1 MGGAPMSRES
11 VDETLAGLGAAHDRI
26 AAAMF
31 TIDSH
36 PGLGYLRGGG
46 LSGLTQARWEALRP
60 EVDRLWAHFAVL
72 GDLLERARGIRN
84 QRRLD
89 DADWATLRLLCA
101 EPVVGLDGAGM
112 PTEAGTSPPASRI
125 RLGELASQLER
136 RCAAAT
142 AQLSDVDSAWT
153 LVAGAYGPLT
163 QEIDALVAQ
172 AKSVGLDELAEPL
185 AGALAEAGRT
195 DLTDPLSAAS
205 GGALTAGTRARL
217 DGLTGRMSSLRDRV
231 GALIGIRDG
240 YPRRVAELSALVDQ
254 VAAAEQQLAP
264 AYARAA
270 QKIANPG
277 LPPEPATVGVLRVRL
292 ADLDRLFKEA
302 RWAQLADDA
311 DALQRAASRA
321 RERADELRELADG
334 LIARRDEL
342 RGRLE
347 AYRAKA
353 AGLGYAEHDQLTVAH
368 SRARD
373 LLYTAPCDLRA
384 ATRAVFAYQQA
395 LAALPRAGRAR
406 GDVDDD

>member
-1 MGGAPMSRES
+1 MSRES

-46 LSGLTQARWEALRP
+46 LAGLTRTRWEALGP
-60 EVDRLWAHFAVL
+60 EVDRLWALFATL

-89 DADWATLRLLCA
+89 DADWATLRLLCG
-101 EPVVGLDGAGM
+101 EPVVGLDVAGM
-112 PTEAGTSPPASRI
+112 PTEADTTPPGGRL
-125 RLGELASQLER
+125 RLGELAGQLER
-136 RCAAAT
+136 RSAAVT
-142 AQLSDVDSAWT
+142 AELSDVDSAWT
-153 LVAGAYGPLT
+153 VVAGAYAPLT
-163 QEIDALVAQ
+163 QEVDALVAR
-172 AKSVGLDELAEPL
+172 ARSVGLDELAEPL
-185 AGALAEAGRT
+185 AEALAEAGRT

-205 GGALTAGTRARL
+205 GGALSTVTRTRL
-217 DGLTGRMSSLRDRV
+217 DRLTGRAATLRDRV
-231 GALIGIRDG
+231 AALVGIRDA
-240 YPRRVAELSALVDQ
+240 YPRRVAELAALVDQ
-254 VAAAEQQLAP
+254 VATAEQAVRP

-270 QKIANPG
+270 AKIADPG
-277 LPPEPATVGVLRVRL
+277 LPPEPGTVGVLRARL

-321 RERADELRELADG
+321 RERADELRGLADG
-334 LIARRDEL
+334 LLARRDEL

-353 AGLGYAEHDQLTVAH
+353 AGLGYAEHDGLTVAH

-395 LAALPRAGRAR
+395 LAALPRVGRAR